1 MRLALL
7 TDDLMPA
14 YMEIVEQDYADYYFF
29 IYDVLLQ
36 RERTKVWL
44 AIEREEIVG
53 LILIYNDSM
62 VQLRGSPEAAGF
74 LLSSLSLENVEV
86 QVPRDCM
93 DMLLAKFPVYKNL
106 ENVTLMRLEKGKEN
120 LKITLEPERLNLQNA
135 DELARL
141 MRESYPLMWGE
152 MTGETVKIL
161 ASPKESVQLGIRVKG
176 QLVAFGTGIL
186 TKHVGVVSWLGT
198 SEAFRHRGFC
208 SSVISALVREGL
220 KVADFMAIYVLDENS
235 LARRIYEGVGFR
247 PYRFYVF
254 LRT

>member
-1 MRLALL
+1 
-7 TDDLMPA
+7 MPA